1 MSNTLCDL
9 CRVRAASVFI
19 TQVLGDA
26 TTQRHLCSECARYE
40 AGPMADSSDRQGAHE
55 LDSERRTASDFPI
68 LPPKFVAPR
77 PPKKGSLEWMLK
89 MNEEPTEEERQ
100 HLDRLEREQQRQT
113 QREDAQMQFLSE
125 QQPREEQPQE
135 PKEPEEEREEEPA
148 YLSEEDI
155 ENLLPSTPSS
165 TRNGPDALPAFS
177 SLRCPKCGTT
187 WDRLKQDGR
196 AGCGQCY
203 VTFAREL
210 ANVMERVQKASQHA
224 GKTPRALEKRQRRLM
239 HLRLRRDNRLEML
252 QRRLQESL
260 ERENFEEAA
269 RLRDKIKIVA
279 STIVDGGT

>member
-1 MSNTLCDL
+1 MPNTLCDL

-26 TTQRHLCSECARYE
+26 TIQLYLCSDCARYE
-40 AGPMADSSDRQGAHE
+40 AGQMADSSDRHGAHE

-77 PPKKGSLEWMLK
+77 PPKKGSLEWMMK

-113 QREDAQMQFLSE
+113 QHEDAQMEFL
-125 QQPREEQPQE
+125 REEQPQE
-135 PKEPEEEREEEPA
+135 PENSEEEPA
-148 YLSEEDI
+148 YLSEDDI
-155 ENLLPSTPSS
+155 ENLLPSAPSS
-165 TRNGPDALPAFS
+165 TRNGSEAAPVFS

-279 STIVDGGT
+279 STIVDGA

>member
-1 MSNTLCDL
+1 MSTILCDL
-9 CRVRAASVFI
+9 CRVRPASVF
-19 TQVLGDA
+19 
-26 TTQRHLCSECARYE
+26 TTQSMGEMTTKRHLCSDCAHYE
-40 AGPMADSSDRQGAHE
+40 AGNLPDLTDHRTTSDSA
-55 LDSERRTASDFPI
+55 
-68 LPPKFVAPR
+68 PKFVAPQ
-77 PPKKGSLEWMLK
+77 PPKKGSLEWMMK

-100 HLDRLEREQQRQT
+100 HLDRLEREQQRQA
-113 QREDAQMQFLSE
+113 QGEDAQMEFL
-125 QQPREEQPQE
+125 REEQPQE
-135 PKEPEEEREEEPA
+135 PEEPQEEHEEEPL
-148 YLSEEDI
+148 YLSENDI
-155 ENLLPSTPSS
+155 ENLLPSASSS
-165 TRNGPDALPAFS
+165 TRNGPDALPAFR

-203 VTFAREL
+203 ATFAREL

-279 STIVDGGT
+279 